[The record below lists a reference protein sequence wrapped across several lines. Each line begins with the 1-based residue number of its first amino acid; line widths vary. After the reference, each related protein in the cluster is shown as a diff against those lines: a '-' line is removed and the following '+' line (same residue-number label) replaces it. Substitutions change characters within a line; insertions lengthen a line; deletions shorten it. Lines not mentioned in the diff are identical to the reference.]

1 MSEATYLQTQ
11 MPTDATS
18 IGSYAASSICQMP
31 TNATSIGSNAASKI
45 CQMPNNA
52 TPIGSSTSTSFSSPN
67 LSTTKTTEE

>member
-1 MSEATYLQTQ
+1 MSEATYLLTQ

-18 IGSYAASSICQMP
+18 IGSY
-31 TNATSIGSNAASKI
+31 AASKI

-67 LSTTKTTEE
+67 SSTTKTTEE